1 MTTHSRRSLGRVL
14 EEFGPTLLDLIHGDP
29 DTVEEIGGVVI
40 HDPHDE
46 PQYPQHAVVLGPAVH
61 GPAEIARL
69 LHTLGSHDV
78 GALIVRG
85 PIDPDPAVATA
96 AAHAGVALLALTRGA
111 SWAQLAALL
120 RTLLTEG
127 DVGDAGTPTLGGIP
141 SGDLFAL
148 ANAVATLLDAPIT
161 IEDRRSHVLA
171 FSGRQDEADPSRVAT
186 ILARRVP
193 EEYLRIM
200 AARGV
205 FKELYRSREPVFF
218 APATLEEDEL
228 GLARV
233 AIVIRAG
240 DEILG
245 SIWAAV
251 REPLS
256 PERATAFREAAEL
269 AALHLLRHR
278 AGADFEHRLRA
289 DLVTTVL
296 EGGPGAVDALDRL
309 GLVHEPTVVLAL
321 GLAPGAGVDHA
332 QLTAERQRLAGAL
345 AIHLNAVQP
354 RSAVA
359 LLGDVAYAVL
369 PAPGDPADGRERTVQ
384 IATNFLERTG
394 DRVKA
399 LIGIGSIAKEP
410 AALRRSRT
418 NADRA
423 LRVLVG
429 GHVNR
434 RVASI
439 ADVYIDAL
447 LLEVRDLAVAN
458 GDELVGPLARL
469 VAYDAKHNTS
479 LVETLRSWLDAFGD
493 VTSASA
499 SMFVH
504 PNTFRYRMRR
514 MTEVGR
520 IDLQDP
526 AARFAVQLQLR
537 LMTPRPSD
545 GTREV
550 ADAMSATA
558 RVEG

>member
-69 LHTLGSHDV
+69 LHTLGTHDV

-85 PIDPDPAVATA
+85 PIDPDPVVATA

-545 GTREV
+545 PTREV
-550 ADAMSATA
+550 ADAVSATA

>member
-14 EEFGPTLLDLIHGDP
+14 EDFGPTLLDLIHGDP
-29 DTVEEIGGVVI
+29 DIVEEIGGVVI

-46 PQYPQHAVVLGPAVH
+46 PQYPPHAVVLGPAVH
-61 GPAEIARL
+61 GPAEIIRL
-69 LHTLGSHDV
+69 LRTLGAHDV
-78 GALIVRG
+78 AALIVRG
-85 PIDPDPAVATA
+85 PLEPDPAVATA
-96 AAHAGVALLALTRGA
+96 AGQAGVALLALTRGA

-127 DVGDAGTPTLGGIP
+127 DIGEAGAQTLGGIP

-148 ANAVATLLDAPIT
+148 ANAVATLLDAPVT

-186 ILARRVP
+186 ILNRRVP

-218 APATLEEDEL
+218 APATLDEGEL
-228 GLARV
+228 GLFRV

-251 REPLS
+251 HEPLS
-256 PERATAFREAAEL
+256 PERAAAFREAAEL

-296 EGGPGAVDALDRL
+296 GGGPGAVDALDRL

-321 GLAPGAGVDHA
+321 GLAPGTGEDHA

-399 LIGIGSIAKEP
+399 LIGIGSVAKEP

-423 LRVLVG
+423 LRVLAG

-439 ADVYIDAL
+439 SDVYIDAL

-458 GDELVGPLARL
+458 GDELAGPLARL

-479 LVETLRSWLDAFGD
+479 LVETLRAWLDAFGD
-493 VTSASA
+493 VTTASA

-537 LMTPRPSD
+537 LMSPRPSEP
-545 GTREV
+545 TRDLG
-550 ADAMSATA
+550 DAVSATT
-558 RVEG
+558 RPEG